1 METSRA
7 QRHLL
12 PKILFESYVSHP
24 LFAQQSSFSWIRDYE
39 YRLLLNNTCLRW
51 CQNQFGVIYS
61 FIVYAVNISLDP
73 GALDAALQGAVFC

>member
-7 QRHLL
+7 QGQLL
-12 PKILFESYVSHP
+12 PKLLVESYVSHS

-51 CQNQFGVIYS
+51 CQNQFGVIYL

-73 GALDAALQGAVFC
+73 GALDTALQGAVFC